1 VGVRPEERLVGAGLD
16 PPRHE
21 LGLDSPEEPP
31 HIRPDE
37 AYADHVDGQE
47 HRSGNGEVRPLG
59 GVVPGPN
66 RSSRDSLRAGVER
79 AREDEGPLVPGLV
92 ELAEVAAAEAV
103 GSGAVE
109 EVAVEVV
116 PL

>member
-1 VGVRPEERLVGAGLD
+1 
-16 PPRHE
+16 
-21 LGLDSPEEPP
+21 
-31 HIRPDE
+31 
-37 AYADHVDGQE
+37 
-47 HRSGNGEVRPLG
+47 VRPLG

-116 PL
+116 PLYNGLG